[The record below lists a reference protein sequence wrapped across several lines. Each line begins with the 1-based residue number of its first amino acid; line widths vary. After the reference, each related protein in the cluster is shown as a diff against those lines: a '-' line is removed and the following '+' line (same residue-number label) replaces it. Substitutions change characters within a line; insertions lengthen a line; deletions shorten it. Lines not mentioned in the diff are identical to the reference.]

1 MSWVPAGMLWLLSV
15 LPGSAASEACQCIP
29 DIPSSASHP
38 VETESVIPMPNPS
51 LLNPL
56 IL

>member
-15 LPGSAASEACQCIP
+15 LPGSATSEACQCIP